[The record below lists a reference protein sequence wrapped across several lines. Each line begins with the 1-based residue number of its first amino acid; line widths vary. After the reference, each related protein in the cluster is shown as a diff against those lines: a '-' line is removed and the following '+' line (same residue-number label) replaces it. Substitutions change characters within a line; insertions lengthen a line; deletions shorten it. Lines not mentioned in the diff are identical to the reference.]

1 MTADQ
6 YRKRAVELLTSKQG
20 FSELPDRQIRE
31 ADVWARLAVSAAISE
46 QTQAVRDAD
55 Q

>member
-1 MTADQ
+1 MTAEQ
-6 YRKRAVELLTSKQG
+6 YRRRAVELLTQRH
-20 FSELPDRQIRE
+20 ELGQRRDFQVRE
-31 ADVWARLAVSAAISE
+31 ADVWARLAQSAAISE